1 MMIALAGLLLLV
13 AAGLGVLLL
22 KAAAQ
27 NRGVLAQIR
36 ASGGPL
42 RVVLR
47 EALALWSPLGVVI
60 LVLCLASNRL
70 GAVAVGMAYRLT
82 TLDEFCA
89 VGGVPAT
96 FAMPCT
102 AFARRM
108 PHAMVRRLGAQSD
121 LALMVSSRYDALRH
135 ELLSRSDAELLR
147 AVANRGEFER
157 MLSVQ
162 AILGLER
169 APEDE
174 PELVRMT
181 AELRALL
188 AAPTAP
194 ATNLLDTLRFVG
206 ERDARTQRL
215 RELTALV
222 LARREQVNARAYA
235 GLAPAEQGRLFLRHR
250 LSHALATG
258 VSRRGQDAATAPTRA
273 SLALRLARDEA
284 AVLRVLAQQAIAPKG
299 TAGLAVALAPPH
311 QCTVAAPAP
320 QLRWSRDPATDARV
334 ALSGLAGLLQ
344 SNGGSVPCSQLAQAP
359 ATLELTSLGFQDSVR
374 RSINRWFETANREG
388 VQRLGALS
396 LDAEAAAGDE
406 GAVARAIADA
416 VPDRVALGRAD
427 CGWTHPLNCA
437 ANAAR
442 AGAEDAMATTLDA
455 ASARS
460 ARAAGEA
467 AGAVA
472 QSLDARIG
480 EAVLAVEARSGAM
493 RDSALRWAD
502 DLFLIGNLLRLVGW
516 LALVLV
522 TVKSFLYVL
531 ALELYRDGGPMSLG
545 FEGAP
550 AIQGAL
556 RIGKRI
562 TIDRGFP
569 HAMITRKQLSNTDND
584 IRIAPWPTSSVI
596 GRILSGRYFLYTRG
610 SFLADAG
617 HAPAAG
623 VAPLGMVASAGGGQS
638 IVEWVMTPGEEVVF
652 RYREFFGASENV
664 RLSTEISL
672 RLSTLLL
679 GRVLFRIARCEG
691 GEGRLLLKA
700 DVEANLEDDLRAVPP
715 ERMLA
720 WNRHARFSIHSGRTA
735 RAVLLNG
742 YTLLRRNPTAGP
754 PGRILVSS
762 EDTGSNL
769 GSIRFLRRI
778 VSAIF

>member
-1 MMIALAGLLLLV
+1 MIALAGLLLLV
-13 AAGLGVLLL
+13 AAGLGFLLL

-27 NRGVLAQIR
+27 NRGLLAQIR
-36 ASGGPL
+36 AGGRPL

-47 EALALWSPLGVVI
+47 EALVLWSPLGAVI

-70 GAVAVGMAYRLT
+70 GASAVGLAYRLT
-82 TLDEFCA
+82 TLDEFCS
-89 VGGVPAT
+89 VQGVPAR

-102 AFARRM
+102 A
-108 PHAMVRRLGAQSD
+108 LGARFPPGAVRWVGAQFD
-121 LALMVSSRYDALRH
+121 LALFAADRYALVRRK
-135 ELLSRSDAELLR
+135 LLSRTDAELQR
-147 AVANRGEFER
+147 AMADRAAFER
-157 MLSVQ
+157 DLSPQSV
-162 AILGLER
+162 LGLER

-174 PELVRMT
+174 PELVRM
-181 AELRALL
+181 ASELRALL
-188 AAPTAP
+188 AEPTPP
-194 ATNLLDTLRFVG
+194 AANLLDTLRFVG
-206 ERDARTQRL
+206 ERDAHTRRL
-215 RELTALV
+215 RELTALI
-222 LARREQVNARAYA
+222 LARRERLNAMAYS
-235 GLAPAEQGRLFLRHR
+235 GLAPVGQGRLFLRHR
-250 LSHALATG
+250 LSHALTIG
-258 VSRRGQDAATAPTRA
+258 VPRPAPAAGAGPTRPG
-273 SLALRLARDEA
+273 LALRLARDEA
-284 AVLRVLAQQAIAPKG
+284 AVVRVLEHEGAAPKG
-299 TAGLAVALAPPH
+299 AAGLVVALAPPR

-320 QLRWSRDPATDARV
+320 QLEWSRDAAADARA

-344 SNGGSVPCSQLAQAP
+344 SNGGSFPCSVLSGAP
-359 ATLELTSLGFQDSVR
+359 GTLVLRSLGFHESVR
-374 RSINRWFETANREG
+374 RSIGRWFDTVTREG

-396 LDAEAAAGDE
+396 LDGATAAGDD

-416 VPDRVALGRAD
+416 LPDRVALGRAD
-427 CGWTHPLNCA
+427 CGWAHPGNCA

-442 AGAEDAMATTLDA
+442 AGLEDAMAATLNA

-460 ARAAGEA
+460 EHAAGMA
-467 AGAVA
+467 AGTVA

-480 EAVLAVEARSGAM
+480 DAVLAVEGQSGAL

-502 DLFLIGNLLRLVGW
+502 HVFLLGDLLRLVGW
-516 LALVLV
+516 LVLLLVV
-522 TVKSFLYVL
+522 TKSFLYVL
-531 ALELYRDGGPMSLG
+531 ALDLYRDEGPMSLG

-550 AIQGAL
+550 EIQGEL

-562 TIDRGFP
+562 TIDRAFP

-623 VAPLGMVASAGGGQS
+623 DAPLGMVASAAGGQS
-638 IVEWVMTPGEEVVF
+638 IVEWVMQPGEEVVF
-652 RYREFFGASENV
+652 RYRDFFGASENV
-664 RLSTEISL
+664 KLSTEISL

-679 GRVLFRIARCEG
+679 GRVLFRIARCEDA
-691 GEGRLLLKA
+691 EARLLLKA
-700 DVEANLEDDLRAVPP
+700 DVEASLEDDLRAVPP

-742 YTLLRRNPTAGP
+742 YTLLRRNPAAGP

-769 GSIRFLRRI
+769 GSIRFVRRI